1 MKEVIIM
8 FEKLMTMVNALVEV
22 EDVYFREYNNTLY
35 ITVEDFEGFDKNY
48 EEIYRELV
56 NEELVDELVKFIKNA
71 NYTIENYTIE
81 LHYSSEDI

>member
-1 MKEVIIM
+1 MIM
-8 FEKLMTMVNALVEV
+8 FERLITMVNALVEV
-22 EDVYFREYNNTLY
+22 EDVYYREYDNTLY

-56 NEELVDELVKFIKNA
+56 NEELVDELVQFIKNA

>member
-1 MKEVIIM
+1 MIM

-22 EDVYFREYNNTLY
+22 EDVYYREYDNTLY
-35 ITVEDFEGFDKNY
+35 ITVEDFEGFDKDY
-48 EEIYRELV
+48 EEIYREFA

-71 NYTIENYTIE
+71 NYTIDNYTIE

>member
-1 MKEVIIM
+1 M

-22 EDVYFREYNNTLY
+22 EDVYFREYDNTLY
-35 ITVEDFEGFDKNY
+35 ITVEDFEGFNKNY

>member
-1 MKEVIIM
+1 M

-22 EDVYFREYNNTLY
+22 EDVYYREYDNTLY

-81 LHYSSEDI
+81 LHYSSEEI

>member
-1 MKEVIIM
+1 M

-35 ITVEDFEGFDKNY
+35 ITVNDFEGFGEHY
-48 EEIYRELV
+48 EEIDREFV
-56 NEELVDELVKFIKNA
+56 NEELVEELVEFIENA
-71 NYTIENYTIE
+71 NHTIENYTIE

>member
-1 MKEVIIM
+1 MIM

-22 EDVYFREYNNTLY
+22 EDVYYREYDNTLY
-35 ITVEDFEGFDKNY
+35 ITIEDFEGFDKNY

>member
-1 MKEVIIM
+1 MIM

-22 EDVYFREYNNTLY
+22 EDVYFREYENTLY

>member
-1 MKEVIIM
+1 M

-22 EDVYFREYNNTLY
+22 EDVYYREYDNTLY
-35 ITVEDFEGFDKNY
+35 ITVEDFEGFDKDY

>member
-1 MKEVIIM
+1 MIM

-22 EDVYFREYNNTLY
+22 EDVYFREYENTLY
-35 ITVEDFEGFDKNY
+35 ITVDNFAGFNENY
-48 EEIYRELV
+48 EEINRELV
-56 NEELVDELVKFIKNA
+56 NEELVNELIELVKRA

>member
-1 MKEVIIM
+1 M

-22 EDVYFREYNNTLY
+22 EDVYYREYDNTLY
-35 ITVEDFEGFDKNY
+35 ITVEDFEGFNKNY

>member
-1 MKEVIIM
+1 M

-22 EDVYFREYNNTLY
+22 EDVYYREYDNIIY
-35 ITVEDFEGFDKNY
+35 ITVDNFVGFDKNY
-48 EEIYRELV
+48 EEIYRELA
-56 NEELVDELVKFIKNA
+56 NEKLVDELVEFIENA

>member
-1 MKEVIIM
+1 MIM

-22 EDVYFREYNNTLY
+22 EDVYYREYDNIIY
-35 ITVEDFEGFDKNY
+35 ITVDNFVGFDKNY
-48 EEIYRELV
+48 EEIYRELANEKLV
-56 NEELVDELVKFIKNA
+56 NELIEFIENA

>member
-1 MKEVIIM
+1 M

-22 EDVYFREYNNTLY
+22 EDVYYREYDNTLY

>member
-1 MKEVIIM
+1 MIM

-22 EDVYFREYNNTLY
+22 EDVYYREYGNTLY
-35 ITVEDFEGFDKNY
+35 ITVDDFVGFDKNY
-48 EEIYRELV
+48 EEIYREFA

>member
-1 MKEVIIM
+1 M
-8 FEKLMTMVNALVEV
+8 FEKFMTMVNALVEV
-22 EDVYFREYNNTLY
+22 EDVYYREYDNTLY

-48 EEIYRELV
+48 EEIYRELA

>member
-1 MKEVIIM
+1 MIM

>member
-1 MKEVIIM
+1 M

-22 EDVYFREYNNTLY
+22 EDVYYREYGNTLY
-35 ITVEDFEGFDKNY
+35 ITVEDFDRFDENY
-48 EEIYRELV
+48 EEIYREFA